1 MALIGRALLIL
12 TLITSIYGIGA
23 SLYGARLR
31 SEAWIASG
39 RRAMY
44 AVFALAACAFGIL
57 EWAFVTSDFA
67 FNVVAQHSAT
77 TIPAFYRG
85 TAPWSSQQGSL
96 LLWVFMLS
104 LWSSLALFFTRRRMR
119 LVAPYAASVLLGFT
133 SFFTILMIGY
143 ANPFATT
150 TPAPPQGAGMDP
162 LLMHPTMMFHP
173 PLLYTGYTM
182 LAIPFAFAV
191 GALITRQ
198 LGSEWIRSV
207 RRFALAAWLFLG
219 VGIVLGALWSYTELG
234 WGGYWGWDP
243 VENAALMP
251 WLTSTAFI
259 HSIMIQEKRGML
271 KVWNVSL
278 ILLTGTLSIFG
289 TFLVRSGVLASI
301 HAFVATDIGVPFIV
315 LLAVMIAGGIYLV
328 TTRRDALRSEHRLDS
343 LLSRE
348 AMFLFQNLVLVGM
361 VFVIFWITM
370 FPLISGALT
379 GTEVAVGPPA
389 FRPFVVPLGLIL
401 VALSGIAPIIAWR
414 RVTRSN
420 LRRNFTFPVAFMLLA
435 ALVLLALTDAARKP
449 FSLALFVLAA
459 FVIATVAQEF
469 ARGVSAR
476 RAVTREH
483 WPTALVALVRR
494 NRRRYGGYIVHLG
507 IATLLIGVAGSS
519 YQRSNQL
526 TMRPGQ
532 STYVDG
538 YRFTYV
544 RPTAYASAERI
555 TLGAVLSVSK
565 GGHHVTTLHT
575 DEGYYPVNDAS
586 AGVIGRF
593 FVPGNADTQ
602 VGLDPGPKID
612 IWTVVAP
619 ALGSLQPLINQ
630 GDAKFNRAML
640 AAAKLPPAQANRYLN
655 VLYDLRDAAI
665 LAIVHRYL
673 THPAA
678 ATFLLIVSPLVLW
691 LWIGAAIAACGGL
704 IALVPLTV
712 PARRRARAPS
722 TAAVAGGRGLAREVV

>member
-12 TLITSIYGIGA
+12 TLVTSVYGVGA

-31 SEAWIASG
+31 SEAWVASG

-44 AVFALAACAFGIL
+44 AVFAMAACSFGIL
-57 EWAFVTSDFA
+57 EWAFITSDFT

-104 LWSSLALFFTRRRMR
+104 LWSSVALFITRHRMR
-119 LVAPYAASVLLGFT
+119 QVAPYAGAVLLGFT
-133 SFFTILMIGY
+133 AFFTMLMIGY

-150 TPAPPQGAGMDP
+150 SPAPLQGVGMDP

-191 GALITRQ
+191 GALVTRQ

-301 HAFVATDIGVPFIV
+301 HSFVATDIGVPFIV

-328 TTRRDALRSEHRLDS
+328 TSRRDALRSEHRLES

-361 VFVIFWITM
+361 VFVIFWITI

-401 VALSGIAPIIAWR
+401 VALSGIAPLIAWR
-414 RVTRSN
+414 RVTRAN
-420 LRRNFTFPVAFMLLA
+420 LRRNFAFPAAFMLLTLA
-435 ALVLLALTDAARKP
+435 VLLAATDAARRP
-449 FSLALFVLAA
+449 FSLALFVLAS
-459 FVIATVAQEF
+459 FVLASVAQEF
-469 ARGVSAR
+469 ARGAGAR
-476 RAVTREH
+476 RAVTRES
-483 WPTALVALVRR
+483 WPVALVALVRR
-494 NRRRYGGYIVHLG
+494 NRRRYGGYIVHVG

-519 YQRSNQL
+519 FQHSSQL
-526 TMRPGQ
+526 TLRPGQ
-532 STYVDG
+532 STNVGG

-544 RPTAYASAERI
+544 RPTAYASSERI
-555 TLGAVLSVSK
+555 TLGALLAVSRS
-565 GGHHVTTLHT
+565 GHRVTMLHT

-586 AGVIGRF
+586 AGAIGRF

-602 VGLDPGPKID
+602 VGLDAGPKID

-619 ALGSLQPLINQ
+619 ALGSLQPLINE
-630 GDAKFNRAML
+630 GDARFNRAML
-640 AAAKLPPAQANRYLN
+640 AAEKLPPAQANRDLN

-665 LAIVHRYL
+665 LAIVRHYV
-673 THPAA
+673 THPAP

-691 LWIGAAIAACGGL
+691 LWIGAAIAAFGGL
-704 IALVPLTV
+704 IALVPLTL
-712 PARRRARAPS
+712 PLRRRVRAG
-722 TAAVAGGRGLAREVV
+722 AAAGLAAAGIAREAA